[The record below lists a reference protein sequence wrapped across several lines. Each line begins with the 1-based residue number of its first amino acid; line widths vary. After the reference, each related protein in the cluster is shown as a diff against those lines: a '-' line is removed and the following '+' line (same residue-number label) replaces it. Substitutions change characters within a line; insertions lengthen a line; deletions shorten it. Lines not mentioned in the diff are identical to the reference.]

1 MKLSRTSAYA
11 VQAMIC
17 LAESDTSRPV
27 PCSRLAQSGHMP
39 ERFLLQILRGL
50 VTRGV
55 LHSTRGV
62 EGGYALTRPPQ
73 EITLLDII
81 EAVEGP
87 LDAELPEGVQTS
99 PEDAERLRK
108 ALGRVVQATKEQM
121 SAIKL
126 SDLAGKLGNPVAS
139 STE

>member
-1 MKLSRTSAYA
+1 
-11 VQAMIC
+11 
-17 LAESDTSRPV
+17 
-27 PCSRLAQSGHMP
+27 
-39 ERFLLQILRGL
+39 
-50 VTRGV
+50 
-55 LHSTRGV
+55 
-62 EGGYALTRPPQ
+62 
-73 EITLLDII
+73 
-81 EAVEGP
+81 
-87 LDAELPEGVQTS
+87 VQTS

>member
-1 MKLSRTSAYA
+1 
-11 VQAMIC
+11 
-17 LAESDTSRPV
+17 
-27 PCSRLAQSGHMP
+27 MP

-62 EGGYALTRPPQ
+62 EGGYALARSAQ

-87 LDAELPEGVQTS
+87 FDAELPEGVQTS

-139 STE
+139 